1 MTEEKQVF
9 SLDELCTLAN
19 TPKRT
24 VRFYIQQQL
33 VDRPIGEKRA
43 AHYTPRHLEQLL
55 SIRKW
60 QDAGLS
66 LDRISEILKEPES
79 GDLPPP
85 KRQVGVPEVWSHM
98 VISDGLEL
106 HVNSSQVGLS
116 PEALRQLLQEVMQ
129 SYERIIKENK
139 NE

>member
-1 MTEEKQVF
+1 MTDEKQKF
-9 SLDELCTLAN
+9 SLDELCNLTS
-19 TPKRT
+19 TTKRT

-43 AHYTPRHLEQLL
+43 AHYTSRHLEQLL
-55 SIRKW
+55 AIRKW
-60 QDAGLS
+60 QNAGLS
-66 LDRISEILKEPES
+66 LERISEILEEPAA

-85 KRQVGVPEVWSHM
+85 KRQTGVPEVWSHI

-106 HVNSSQVGLS
+106 NINANQARLS
-116 PEALRQLLQEVMQ
+116 PEALRQLLHEVMQ
-129 SYERIIKENK
+129 SYKKIMKENN

>member
-1 MTEEKQVF
+1 MPDKTKVF
-9 SLDELCTLAN
+9 NLDELCKLTS
-19 TPKRT
+19 TSKRT

-43 AHYTPRHLEQLL
+43 AHYTATHLEQLL
-55 SIRKW
+55 TIRKW
-60 QDAGLS
+60 QEAGLS
-66 LDRISEILKEPES
+66 LERISEILKTPDA

-85 KRQVGVPEVWSHM
+85 RREAGVPEVWSHM

-106 HVNSSQVGLS
+106 HVNASQARLS
-116 PEALRQLLQEVMQ
+116 PEALRRLLHEVMQ
-129 SYERIIKENK
+129 SYERIVKENN